1 MSVRSQA
8 LCAKLCNRRKV
19 FVTEFFKKY
28 LNSYKPHHFYIPNI
42 EPKSKNLNNWTYT
55 AWEIFYRILLH
66 RITIQKQTITE
77 EKINRADICDSP
89 VIYFLSP
96 FEHEKKFKLYILCV
110 KYNAC
115 SMITAKI
122 KWRGYTFLI
131 ILFVYHFLFSVQ
143 NIRRSLSFISDNDNS
158 PFTLFFLSYLC
169 HSCKWW
175 YLQLKF
181 WRKVIKHRE

>member
-1 MSVRSQA
+1 MCLHSQA

-42 EPKSKNLNNWTYT
+42 EPKSKNLNNWT
-55 AWEIFYRILLH
+55 F
-66 RITIQKQTITE
+66 TE

-158 PFTLFFLSYLC
+158 PFTLFFLFYLC